1 MPLLRRSKRVAK
13 ELKKMNMSQESG
25 PGMEHGMGKGKA
37 MMMLWEKLDD
47 SQKKALATRM
57 LDGRIMKKELKI
69 KFLEHKVETLKMIKT
84 WVEKM

>member
-1 MPLLRRSKRVAK
+1 MH
-13 ELKKMNMSQESG
+13 ESQESG
-25 PGMEHGMGKGKA
+25 PGMERGMGKGKA

-47 SQKKALATRM
+47 SQKKKLATQM

-69 KFLEHKVETLKMIKT
+69 KLLEHKLETLKMIKT